1 MPSRIWGDQM
11 EEFMKKIL
19 GLMAGVAI
27 AALTAGQAQAAWDG
41 TLTANGCPDT
51 TTLTSHGGSFNGAA
65 SDCNLIV
72 TFNSDG
78 SITTTGP
85 GGNYDFSEDALIGV
99 HNNSGHTI
107 TSFSLSGN
115 DIFGFDGDGIN
126 LYLGIANNAMD
137 SSGYGGPQAWFTVT
151 DASNGI
157 VNFIG
162 GIADGGTA
170 FFSLEES
177 IDINHPPVIGGVPE
191 PATLALFGMG
201 LAGLAGAF
209 RRKKQA

>member
-1 MPSRIWGDQM
+1 
-11 EEFMKKIL
+11 MKKVL

-51 TTLTSHGGSFNGAA
+51 TMLTSHGGAFNGTAA
-65 SDCNLIV
+65 DCNFIV

-78 SITTTGP
+78 SISTSGP
-85 GGNYDFSEDALIGV
+85 GGNYDGSDDALIGV
-99 HNNSGHTI
+99 HNNSGHAI
-107 TSFSLSGN
+107 SSFSVSGSN
-115 DIFGFDGDGIN
+115 IFGFESDGIN
-126 LYLGIANNAMD
+126 TYLGIANNGMD
-137 SSGYGGPQAWFTVT
+137 STGYGGPNAYFTVFN
-151 DASNGI
+151 SGNGI
-157 VNFIG
+157 VNFMTP
-162 GIADGGTA
+162 IANGAMD

-177 IDINHPPVIGGVPE
+177 IDVSHPPVFNGGVPE

-209 RRKKQA
+209 RKKKQ